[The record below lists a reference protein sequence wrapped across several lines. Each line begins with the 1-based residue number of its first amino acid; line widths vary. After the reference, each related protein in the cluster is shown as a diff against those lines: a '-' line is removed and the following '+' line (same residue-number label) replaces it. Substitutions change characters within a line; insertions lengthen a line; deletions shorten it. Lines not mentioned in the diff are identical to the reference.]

1 MYSMYS
7 QQYSLMPLRQD
18 NELLF
23 AFPSLVLAKLVA
35 VDVIQVMESLVLDW
49 RAVRQQQ
56 KH

>member
-1 MYSMYS
+1 MYSTYS
-7 QQYSLMPLRQD
+7 QQFSFMSLRQD
-18 NELLF
+18 KERLF

-35 VDVIQVMESLVLDW
+35 VDVIQVVESLVLDW

>member
-1 MYSMYS
+1 MYS

>member
-1 MYSMYS
+1 MYS
-7 QQYSLMPLRQD
+7 QQFSLMSLRQD
-18 NELLF
+18 KERLF

-35 VDVIQVMESLVLDW
+35 VDVIQVVESLVLDW